1 MSGYQPDPNIVDSVF
16 DELLLN
22 LIADYPRITSCWL
35 ARALDVPIG
44 RVNRHLKKWREAEVI
59 RSYQAGA
66 YTNYERLYFFTDD
79 MPEFFAKTAESE

>member
-1 MSGYQPDPNIVDSVF
+1 MPEIVEQNIVDSSF

-22 LIADYPRITSCWL
+22 LIADYPRVTSCWL

-44 RVNRHLKKWREAEVI
+44 RVNRHLKKWREDEVI

-66 YTNYERLYFFTDD
+66 YTNYERLYFFMDD
-79 MPEFFAKTAESE
+79 MPDFFAKPAESE